1 MGDAKNFDE
10 QLYTGD
16 PLTTVKDFKKTKLFA
31 SLNHINK
38 NSSKSS
44 TSKHQAETGR

>member
-16 PLTTVKDFKKTKLFA
+16 PLTTVKDLKK
-31 SLNHINK
+31 NK
-38 NSSKSS
+38 TVCVPKS
-44 TSKHQAETGR
+44 H